1 MLILIIFLMIRE
13 TFLSPLNDR
22 ICYYYFYRKQRGR
35 LKICSKSIL
44 FDPIDTSYPILKVH
58 GCFVVITLSVCHRES
73 DTWKTS
79 LFTDCK
85 LQKQRPSVLF

>member
-1 MLILIIFLMIRE
+1 MLILIIYLMIRQ

-58 GCFVVITLSVCHRES
+58 GCFVVIMLSYKSSDPMYCLVNPESRQLTL
-73 DTWKTS
+73 
-79 LFTDCK
+79 
-85 LQKQRPSVLF
+85 